1 MDYLLNLNNLED
13 LRQSGA
19 GFAIYWSIHHNGRTN
34 VNTAYLLGQLILAI
48 GAFGII
54 SRAVVERAQEVGLL
68 ARSEEI

>member
-1 MDYLLNLNNLED
+1 M
-13 LRQSGA
+13 
-19 GFAIYWSIHHNGRTN
+19 
-34 VNTAYLLGQLILAI
+34 NTAYLLGQLILAI

>member
-1 MDYLLNLNNLED
+1 LED

-19 GFAIYWSIHHNGRTN
+19 GFAIYWPIHHNGRIN